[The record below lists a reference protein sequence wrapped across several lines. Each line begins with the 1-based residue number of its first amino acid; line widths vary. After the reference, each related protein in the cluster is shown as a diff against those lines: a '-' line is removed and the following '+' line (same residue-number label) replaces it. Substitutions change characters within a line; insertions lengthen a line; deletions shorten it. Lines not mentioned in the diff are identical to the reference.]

1 MKGNSLYR
9 QGSGLGK
16 PAEIDRGATCRLDYS
31 DMPFADRTVKVNGI
45 ALHCLDWGPVD
56 APAVILLHGITGHAR
71 VWDHLAGRL
80 APQRRV
86 IALDQRGHGDSDPA
100 PDDDYR
106 VGTMADDVGTFA
118 DSLRLDRFV
127 LIGHS
132 MGGRIAIQ
140 YAADHAARLER
151 LVIIDIGPD
160 INLAGLQRVRD
171 MMARSPERIESEEWA
186 VEYIR
191 RANPLQDVDMLRA
204 RVRHGL
210 RRLPDGELTW
220 KYAKGLRDM
229 MREGRRDT
237 VDLWEPLPR
246 ISCPTLVVRGS
257 ESDILSPEVAKKMA
271 ERLPDG
277 RLVEIAGAGHTV
289 PADRPEEFVR
299 EIRTFLGV

>member
-1 MKGNSLYR
+1 MSFT
-9 QGSGLGK
+9 
-16 PAEIDRGATCRLDYS
+16 E
-31 DMPFADRTVKVNGI
+31 RTVRVNGI
-45 ALHCLDWGPVD
+45 TLHYLDWGPID
-56 APAVILLHGITGHAR
+56 APPVVLLHGITGHAR
-71 VWDHLAGRL
+71 VWDHLAERL
-80 APQRRV
+80 LPGRRV
-86 IALDQRGHGDSDPA
+86 LALDQRGHGDSDPA

-106 VGTMADDVGTFA
+106 VGAMADDVAAFA
-118 DSLRLDRFV
+118 GSLRLPRFALV
-127 LIGHS
+127 GHS
-132 MGGRIAIQ
+132 MGGRIAIK

-171 MMARSPERIESEEWA
+171 MMAKSPERIESEEWA

-191 RANPLQDVDMLRA
+191 RANPLQNVDMLRE

-229 MREGRRDT
+229 MREGRRDA

-246 ISCPTLVVRGS
+246 IPCPTLIVRGA
-257 ESDILSPEVAKKMA
+257 ESDILAPEVAKKMA

-277 RLVEIAGAGHTV
+277 RVVEIEGAGHTV

-299 EIRTFLGV
+299 EMRAFLGA

>member
-1 MKGNSLYR
+1 
-9 QGSGLGK
+9 
-16 PAEIDRGATCRLDYS
+16 
-31 DMPFADRTVKVNGI
+31 MPFIERTAKVNGI
-45 ALHCLDWGPVD
+45 TLHYLDWGLDRGPAD
-56 APAVILLHGITGHAR
+56 APPVVLLHGITGHAR
-71 VWDHLAGRL
+71 VWDHLAERL
-80 APQRRV
+80 APRHRV
-86 IALDQRGHGDSDPA
+86 LVLDQRGHGDSDPA

-106 VGTMADDVGTFA
+106 VGTMADDVAAFVG
-118 DSLRLDRFV
+118 SLRLDRFA
-127 LIGHS
+127 LLGHS
-132 MGGRIAIQ
+132 MGGRIAIK

-171 MMARSPERIESEEWA
+171 MMAKSPERIESEDWA

-191 RANPLQDVDMLRA
+191 RANPLQDLDMLRE

-210 RRLPDGELTW
+210 KRLPDGELTW

-229 MREGRRDT
+229 MREGRRDA

-246 ISCPTLVVRGS
+246 IPCPTLVVRGA
-257 ESDILSPEVAKKMA
+257 ESDILSAEVAKKMT

-277 RLVEIAGAGHTV
+277 RVVEIAGAGHTV

-299 EIRTFLGV
+299 QIRAFLGA

>member
-1 MKGNSLYR
+1 MSFLER
-9 QGSGLGK
+9 S
-16 PAEIDRGATCRLDYS
+16 
-31 DMPFADRTVKVNGI
+31 VKVNGVT
-45 ALHCLDWGPVD
+45 LHCLDWGPAD
-56 APAVILLHGITGHAR
+56 APPVLLLHGITGHAR
-71 VWDHLAGRL
+71 VWDHLAARL
-80 APQRRV
+80 VPGRRV
-86 IALDQRGHGDSDPA
+86 IALDQRGHGDSDAA

-106 VGTMADDVGTFA
+106 EGTMADDVAAFA
-118 DSLRLDRFV
+118 GSLRLDRFA

-132 MGGRIAIQ
+132 MGGRIAIK
-140 YAADHAARLER
+140 YAGDHGARLER

-171 MMARSPERIESEEWA
+171 MMAKAPERIESEEWA

-191 RANPLQDVDMLRA
+191 RANPLQDVDMLRE

-210 RRLPDGELTW
+210 KRMPDGELTW

-229 MREGRRDT
+229 MREGRRDA

-246 ISCPTLVVRGS
+246 IPCPTLIVRGA
-257 ESDILSPEVAKKMA
+257 ESDILSAEVAKKMA

-289 PADRPEEFVR
+289 PADRPEEFAA
-299 EIRTFLGV
+299 EIRRFLGV